1 MPRNI
6 IKFEKITKFISNHT
20 DLIVKRSINGGNLH
34 YAITINFEKK
44 YIKSD
49 INELEDMVEWFAE
62 SINKSVKLVDY
73 LVICIEFNKNG
84 YGYLHALLAVKSLI
98 GYNTSLKDNIEEHIK
113 LTYALDTK
121 IKFLKV
127 FVDIKKNLMRV
138 LKDLEN
144 DPGSIWLLTSKDADQ
159 NFGDVV
165 DFLMYEE
172 LKYKIPKTKIVYE
185 DIKTPKIVD
194 YKYSVNTILN
204 FWNYFLIFNNLYIYK
219 SNIYKKVEGSIMSYY
234 YIGNINYLIDNFDE
248 IFLFFHDKFNT
259 HFRGFDLYNLKLKFI
274 EQAIQNL
281 KLVDQIMTN
290 KIIIDFN
297 YMEFTD
303 GVYIVNLNRFFK
315 REKIEK
321 MIKNN
326 IATIKYYNKTYHN
339 LE

>member
-1 MPRNI
+1 
-6 IKFEKITKFISNHT
+6 
-20 DLIVKRSINGGNLH
+20 
-34 YAITINFEKK
+34 
-44 YIKSD
+44 
-49 INELEDMVEWFAE
+49 
-62 SINKSVKLVDY
+62 
-73 LVICIEFNKNG
+73 
-84 YGYLHALLAVKSLI
+84 
-98 GYNTSLKDNIEEHIK
+98 
-113 LTYALDTK
+113 
-121 IKFLKV
+121 
-127 FVDIKKNLMRV
+127 
-138 LKDLEN
+138 
-144 DPGSIWLLTSKDADQ
+144 
-159 NFGDVV
+159 
-165 DFLMYEE
+165 
-172 LKYKIPKTKIVYE
+172 
-185 DIKTPKIVD
+185 
-194 YKYSVNTILN
+194 
-204 FWNYFLIFNNLYIYK
+204 
-219 SNIYKKVEGSIMSYY
+219 MSYY